1 MRVWGPG
8 AVLLTAVAM
17 ALSMTAGP
25 ASAARQSFSDRAHD
39 AQRGVDIRGVTVVNN
54 DSVLVRTRFDRLQR
68 RGSTG
73 LTVYFDTQRRNR
85 GPEYAATGG
94 LFRGTDW
101 QALRVDGWRDRSPQ
115 LLLRCDI
122 DLRVRYGIGG
132 TATYE
137 LARGCL
143 RRPDDIRVSA
153 RSSGPGRDDW
163 APRSRTFYRAVDH
176 R

>member
-8 AVLLTAVAM
+8 AAVLTAVAVV
-17 ALSMTAGP
+17 LSMTAGP
-25 ASAARQSFSDRAHD
+25 ASAAKRTFSDRAHD
-39 AQRGVDIRGVTVVNN
+39 AHRGVDIRRVTVVNN
-54 DSVLVRTRFDRLQR
+54 DSILVRTRFDRLQR

-73 LTVYFDTQRRNR
+73 LTVYFDTNRRNH

-101 QALRVDGWRDRSPQ
+101 QALRVSGWRDRSPKQ
-115 LLLRCDI
+115 LLRCDI
-122 DLRVRYGIGG
+122 DLRVRYGVGG
-132 TATYE
+132 AATYK

-143 RRPDDIRVSA
+143 RRPDKIRVSA

-163 APRSRTFYRAVDH
+163 APRYRTFYRAVDH